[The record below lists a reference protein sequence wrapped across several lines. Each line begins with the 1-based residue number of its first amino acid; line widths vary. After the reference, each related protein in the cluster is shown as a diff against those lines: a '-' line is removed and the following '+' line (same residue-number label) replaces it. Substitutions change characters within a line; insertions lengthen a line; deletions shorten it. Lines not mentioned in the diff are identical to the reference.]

1 MNDEITISSQEALWM
16 ADRMLELAYH
26 NDNLAE
32 KIEERIGEPD
42 DYTKRLR
49 YRATK
54 CRAMF
59 KTIETRL
66 DFDIMA
72 TWD

>member
-1 MNDEITISSQEALWM
+1 MNNEITMSSQEALWM
-16 ADRMLELAYH
+16 ADRMLELAYR
-26 NDNLAE
+26 NESLAE
-32 KIEERIGEPD
+32 RLEERIGEPD
-42 DYTKRLR
+42 DYTNRLR
-49 YRATK
+49 DQATK

-66 DFDIMA
+66 DFDIEA

>member
-1 MNDEITISSQEALWM
+1 MNHEITMNSQEALWM
-16 ADRMLELAYH
+16 ADRMLELAYR
-26 NDNLAE
+26 NESLAE
-32 KIEERIGEPD
+32 RLEERIGEPD
-42 DYTKRLR
+42 DYTNRLR
-49 YRATK
+49 DQATK

-66 DFDIMA
+66 GFDIEA

>member
-1 MNDEITISSQEALWM
+1 MNNEITMNSQEALWM
-16 ADRMLELAYH
+16 ADRMLELAYR
-26 NDNLAE
+26 NDSLAE
-32 KIEERIGEPD
+32 RLEERIGEPD
-42 DYTKRLR
+42 DYTNRLR
-49 YRATK
+49 DQATK

-66 DFDIMA
+66 DFDIEA

>member
-1 MNDEITISSQEALWM
+1 MNREIVFNSDEALWL
-16 ADRMLELAYH
+16 ADRLLELAYR
-26 NDNLAE
+26 NDSLAD
-32 KIEERIGEPD
+32 KLEERIGESD
-42 DYTKRLR
+42 DYTGRLR
-49 YRATK
+49 DQATR

-66 DFDIMA
+66 DFDIEG

>member
-1 MNDEITISSQEALWM
+1 MNNEITMSSQEALWM
-16 ADRMLELAYH
+16 ADRMLELAYR
-26 NDNLAE
+26 NDSLAE
-32 KIEERIGEPD
+32 RLEERIGEPD
-42 DYTKRLR
+42 DYTNRLR
-49 YRATK
+49 DQATK

-66 DFDIMA
+66 DFDIEA